1 MHTSPRRLAAALISS
16 SAVMA
21 GGVGAVEL
29 STGGG
34 PSDTPPTRT
43 APPGQDGT
51 PAALTIIDF
60 AFAPTTAKVVRG
72 SPIEIKNMDAAKH
85 TVTSGT
91 RDEPGKDFDVD
102 VDGNSSGE
110 LVIEAPGTYEYICR
124 IHPGMK
130 GSIEVVP

>member
-1 MHTSPRRLAAALISS
+1 MHTSPRRLAVALIASA
-16 SAVMA
+16 AVMA
-21 GGVGAVEL
+21 AGVGVVEL

-34 PSDTPPTRT
+34 PSDTPPTRA

-51 PAALTIIDF
+51 LAELAIIDF
-60 AFAPTTAKVVRG
+60 AFAPTTTKVVRG
-72 SPIEIKNMDAAKH
+72 SSIEIKNMDAAKH

-102 VDGNSSGE
+102 VDGNSTGE
-110 LVIEAPGTYEYICR
+110 LVIGAPGTYDYICR

>member
-1 MHTSPRRLAAALISS
+1 MHTSPRRLAVALIASA
-16 SAVMA
+16 AVMA
-21 GGVGAVEL
+21 AGVGVVDL

-34 PSDTPPTRT
+34 PSDTPPTEA

-51 PAALTIIDF
+51 LAVLTISDF
-60 AFAPTTAKVVRG
+60 AFAPTMAKVVRG